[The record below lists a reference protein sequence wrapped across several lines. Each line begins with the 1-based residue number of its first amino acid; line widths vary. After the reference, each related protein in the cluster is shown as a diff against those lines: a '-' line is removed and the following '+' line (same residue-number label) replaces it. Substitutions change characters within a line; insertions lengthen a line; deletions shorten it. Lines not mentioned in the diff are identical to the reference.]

1 LKISQI
7 IQIASVQILLYL
19 CEKGEVRHSELS
31 DIMKSRGTLSLSL
44 KDLIEEELVQ
54 RKVLDTK
61 PIQSLYSL
69 TEKGALVAKEL
80 QEVKNLIS

>member
-1 LKISQI
+1 M
-7 IQIASVQILLYL
+7 QIASIQILIFLS
-19 CEKGEVRHSELS
+19 EKGEVRHAELS
-31 DIMKSRGTLSLSL
+31 EMMKSRGTLSLSL

-69 TEKGALVAKEL
+69 TEKGAMVAKEL
-80 QEVKNLIS
+80 HKIQKLIS

>member
-1 LKISQI
+1 MKIAQI
-7 IQIASVQILLYL
+7 LQVASVQILLYML
-19 CEKGEVRHSELS
+19 EKGEVRHSELS

-44 KDLIEEELVQ
+44 KDLQEEELVQ

-69 TEKGALVAKEL
+69 TKKGTLIAKGLREIQLV
-80 QEVKNLIS
+80 IG